1 MASLFKKPV
10 LQSGKPKIGLH
21 NAEFQSIKD
30 QLRKRSRAK
39 TKAAEAVV
47 LEW

>member
-1 MASLFKKPV
+1 MASLFKKPIIP
-10 LQSGKPKIGLH
+10 SGKPRIGLH
-21 NAEFQSIKD
+21 NAEFNAIKD

-39 TKAAEAVV
+39 AKAAEAVV